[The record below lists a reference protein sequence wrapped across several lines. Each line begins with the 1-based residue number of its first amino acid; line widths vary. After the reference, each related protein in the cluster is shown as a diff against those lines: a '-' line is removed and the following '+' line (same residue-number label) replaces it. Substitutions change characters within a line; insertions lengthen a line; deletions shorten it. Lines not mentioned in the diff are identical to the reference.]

1 MKITIS
7 GTPGSGKSAVA
18 ALVAERLGLKH
29 YSAGGFMRE
38 IAKRRGI
45 DILELNMLAAKDK
58 SIDKEADDNVKRL
71 GEEQDHFILDA
82 RLGWLFI
89 PDSIKIFLEVE
100 ENIGAERIFKQK
112 RSDEQFDIEETTQA
126 IKQRKA
132 MEAKRYQERYG
143 VDHLD
148 KEHYDFVLDTG
159 NLTLREVVDK
169 VVEYLENHQN
179 I

>member
-18 ALVAERLGLKH
+18 TLVAQRLGLKH
-29 YSAGGFMRE
+29 FSAGGFMRE
-38 IAKRRGI
+38 IAKKRGI
-45 DILELNMLAAKDK
+45 DILELNMLAATDK

-71 GEEQDHFILDA
+71 GEEQDNFILDA

-89 PDSIKIFLEVE
+89 PDSLKIFLEVAE
-100 ENIGAERIFKQK
+100 EIGAERIFKQK
-112 RSDEQFDIEETTQA
+112 RSDEQFDIEETAQA
-126 IKQRKA
+126 IKQRKE
-132 MEAKRYQERYG
+132 MEAKRYQETYG

-148 KEHYDFVLDTG
+148 KENYDFVLDTG
-159 NLTLREVVDK
+159 NLSLREVVDK
-169 VVEYLENHQN
+169 VVEFVENRN